1 MIGAGNEQERRVLVM
16 ARAARDAE
24 LTCELLAKAAFPCA
38 SCSDSADLTRE
49 LERGA
54 GLVVVAEEALENSSF
69 EALIGAL
76 SNEPRWSDVP
86 FIVLTNGGHRT
97 GRGRRRAQD
106 LERLGH
112 VTLLER
118 PVRTGTLMSAVR
130 AAWRSRQR
138 QYEVR
143 DYLADRE
150 RAEQALIEQADRL
163 ARANADLEQFAYVT
177 SHDLQEPL
185 RSIASFAQM
194 LARKYRGRLDADAD
208 EFIQYITQGVERMRA
223 VIEDLLAYSRLVH
236 QPAVPFQPVALRS
249 VVEWA
254 RENLRR
260 SVEDSGA
267 TICSRYLPVV
277 LGDRVELVALFQNL
291 LSNAIKYRRPGTLPV
306 VEIGAERRGSEW
318 LVSVS
323 DNGSGFEPGYSDK
336 IFELFRRL
344 HGRDIPGTGLGLTIC
359 RKVVERH
366 GGKIWAESQ
375 GCGQG
380 ATFYFTLPDA
390 QAATAD

>member
-1 MIGAGNEQERRVLVM
+1 MAEGVKHDERRVLVL
-16 ARAARDAE
+16 ARVGRD
-24 LTCELLAKAAFPCA
+24 
-38 SCSDSADLTRE
+38 ADLTAELLGKSGFPCVSCRDAAELAHE

-54 GLVVVAEEALENSSF
+54 ALAVVAEEAIDERSF
-69 EALIGAL
+69 EALVLQL
-76 SNEPRWSDVP
+76 SKQPRWSDIP
-86 FIVLTNGGHRT
+86 FVVLTSGGHTT
-97 GRGRRRAQD
+97 GTAKRRSAA

-118 PVRTGTLMSAVR
+118 PVRTGTLMSAIR

-150 RAEQALIEQADRL
+150 RAEQALMEQANSL

-185 RSIASFAQM
+185 RNIASFAQM

-208 EFIQYITQGVERMRA
+208 EFIRYITSGVDRMHA

-236 QPAVPFQPVALRS
+236 QPAAPFHPVLLESA
-249 VVEWA
+249 VDWA
-254 RENLRR
+254 IENLRR
-260 SVEDSGA
+260 SIEDSGA
-267 TICSRYLPVV
+267 KICRHELPIVR
-277 LGDRVELVALFQNL
+277 GDRVELVALFQNL
-291 LSNAIKYRRPGTLPV
+291 LSNAIKYRRSGTPLNV
-306 VEIGAERRGSEW
+306 VIRATQRDSEW
-318 LVSVS
+318 LISVS
-323 DNGSGFEPGYSDK
+323 DNGIGFEPGYADK

-359 RKVVERH
+359 KKVVERH
-366 GGKIWAESQ
+366 GGRIWAESK
-375 GCGQG
+375 GSGQG
-380 ATFYFTLPDA
+380 ATFHFTLPSA
-390 QAATAD
+390 QQ

>member
-1 MIGAGNEQERRVLVM
+1 MTAEHNKQERRVLVL
-16 ARAARDAE
+16 ARVARDAD
-24 LTCELLAKAAFPCA
+24 LTGELLEKAGFPCV
-38 SCSDSADLTRE
+38 SCHDSTE
-49 LERGA
+49 LSLELGRGS
-54 GLVVVAEEALENSSF
+54 GLVVLAEEALDQPSF
-69 EALIGAL
+69 DRLVVQL
-76 SNEPRWSDVP
+76 SQQPRWSDVP
-86 FIVLTNGGHRT
+86 FVVLTSGGHTT
-97 GRGRRRAQD
+97 GPGRRRAES

-118 PVRTGTLMSAVR
+118 PVRTSTLMSAVR

-150 RAEQALIEQADRL
+150 RAEQALMEQANRL

-194 LARKYRGRLDADAD
+194 LARNYRGRLDADAD
-208 EFIQYITQGVERMRA
+208 EFIRYITSGVERMHA

-236 QPAVPFQPVALRS
+236 QPAAPFQPVSLENA
-249 VVEWA
+249 VNWA

-260 SVEDSGA
+260 SIEDSGA
-267 TICSRYLPVV
+267 TICCRNLPVIE
-277 LGDRVELVALFQNL
+277 GDRVELVALFQNL
-291 LSNAIKYRRPGTLPV
+291 LSNAIKYRQEQVPLK
-306 VEIGAERRGSEW
+306 VEIRGERTDGEW
-318 LVSVS
+318 VISVA
-323 DNGSGFEPGYSDK
+323 DNGIGFEPGYADK

-359 RKVVERH
+359 KKVVERH
-366 GGKIWAESQ
+366 GGRIWAESK
-375 GCGQG
+375 GGG
-380 ATFYFTLPDA
+380 HGSTFHFTLPSLHE
-390 QAATAD
+390 